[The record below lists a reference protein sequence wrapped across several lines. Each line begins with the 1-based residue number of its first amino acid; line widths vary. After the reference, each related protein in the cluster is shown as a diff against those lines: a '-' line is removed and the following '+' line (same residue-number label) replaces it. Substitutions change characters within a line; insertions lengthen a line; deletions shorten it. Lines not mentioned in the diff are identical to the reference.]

1 MYTVS
6 EDAVEGYTSRVN
18 GYDITNTVEQTVFD
32 INGMKTW
39 ENVPDGE
46 ILPEITVI
54 LYKNGEEAGR
64 TTASEDTYW
73 EYSFQNL
80 EQYDLT
86 TGRENVYTVAEVPV
100 EGYETQITGYDI
112 VNTYATEEIPDDD
125 TPLGPPDDGGTE
137 EIPDDDT
144 PLTPPDG
151 GDGMEE
157 IPDDDTPLGPPTT
170 GEAENVLPAALAAV
184 SVTGL
189 FVLTIARRKTV
200 KE

>member
-1 MYTVS
+1 M
-6 EDAVEGYTSRVN
+6 
-18 GYDITNTVEQTVFD
+18 EQAYFD

-46 ILPEITVI
+46 TLPEITII
-54 LYKNGEEAGR
+54 LYKNGEEVGR

-86 TGRENVYTVAEVPV
+86 TGHENVYTVAEVPV
-100 EGYETQITGYDI
+100 EGYETEITGYDI
-112 VNTYATEEIPDDD
+112 VNTYVTEEIPDEP
-125 TPLGPPDDGGTE
+125 TPETPPE

-144 PLTPPDG
+144 PLTPP
-151 GDGMEE
+151 GDGTEE

-170 GEAENVLPAALAAV
+170 GEAENLLPVALAAV

-189 FVLTIARRKTV
+189 FVLTIVRRKTV